1 MKVQGETLIYCLL
14 RYQNLRVKHYTNRR
28 ISPKHWNSND
38 QSVRKSHP
46 NSTELNHWL
55 KSIQTHIDIIELEWT
70 RLNANKGVV
79 PVIPPSHF
87 KKRLDDFFSKMS
99 KEDRQNF
106 GQKSFWGFYNEFIK
120 RMKNGTRLHL
130 SKNTPMSSRYISQF
144 ENLQRH
150 LINFERSKK
159 TKIEFEDINLK
170 FYNDFVDYLTIKL
183 NLSANT
189 IGKLITNLKVFLRE
203 AFDEGVSKN
212 NIYTN
217 RKFRSINVES
227 ETIYLTPSEIDQIL
241 NLDLTYSPKLER
253 VRDTFIVGCLTG
265 LRFSDLTNIK
275 PENII
280 DGMIEITQK
289 KTKEKVVI
297 PIKKQVNKFLEKY
310 EFNLRKISTQ
320 KFNDYLYEIV
330 KKCDLLKDE
339 ITIKKMQG
347 GKLVVLNKPKY
358 EFVTSHTARRTFA
371 TNEYML
377 KDLSIR
383 EIMAITGHKTEK
395 SFYRYIRQTPKEN
408 AERVKIIWKQREEG
422 NTMGSLKI
430 VG

>member
-1 MKVQGETLIYCLL
+1 M
-14 RYQNLRVKHYTNRR
+14 
-28 ISPKHWNSND
+28 
-38 QSVRKSHP
+38 
-46 NSTELNHWL
+46 
-55 KSIQTHIDIIELEWT
+55 
-70 RLNANKGVV
+70 NANKGVV
-79 PVIPPSHF
+79 PLISPSHF
-87 KKRLDDFFSKMS
+87 KKRLDDFFSKTT
-99 KEDRQNF
+99 KEDRQNL

-130 SKNTPMSSRYISQF
+130 SKNTPMSSKYISQF

-150 LINFERSKK
+150 LTNFERLKK
-159 TKIEFEDINLK
+159 TRIEFDDINLK

-183 NLSANT
+183 NLSTNT

-227 ETIYLTPSEIDQIL
+227 ETIYLTLPEIDQIL

-253 VRDTFIVGCLTG
+253 VRDSFIIGCFTS
-265 LRFSDLTNIK
+265 LRLSDLLNIK

-297 PIKKQVNKFLEKY
+297 PIKKQVNALLEKY
-310 EFNLRKISTQ
+310 EFSLRKISTQ

-347 GKLVVLNKPKY
+347 GKLVVFNKPKY

-377 KDLSIR
+377 KDLSVR
-383 EIMAITGHKTEK
+383 EIMAITGHKAEK